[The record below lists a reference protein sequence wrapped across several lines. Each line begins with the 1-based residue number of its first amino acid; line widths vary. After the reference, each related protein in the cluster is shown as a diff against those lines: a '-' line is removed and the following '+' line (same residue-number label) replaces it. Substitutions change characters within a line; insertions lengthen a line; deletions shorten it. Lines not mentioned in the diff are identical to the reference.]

1 MTRVAPP
8 RFASREH
15 ELLLPFDL
23 KRAGGDVV
31 HSPAQDPPRLVRM
44 PWVQTLHGLLP
55 LARRSPEHA
64 GERRLWARWGPA
76 YVARTAVIAV
86 SEFCARQGV
95 ELLGLAARL
104 KVVGRV
110 APWYRERIG
119 AELAGSP
126 RPELI
131 DLLGYVG
138 EGLPALYRGASAL
151 AVTRRDES
159 FCLPALEVMATG
171 TPVVAYS
178 NTALPEI
185 AGGAGRLV
193 RDGDLRQL
201 ADATAAVLRDRRGGP
216 RRGL

>member
-1 MTRVAPP
+1 LT
-8 RFASREH
+8 
-15 ELLLPFDL
+15 
-23 KRAGGDVV
+23 
-31 HSPAQDPPRLVRM
+31 
-44 PWVQTLHGLLP
+44 T
-55 LARRSPEHA
+55 
-64 GERRLWARWGPA
+64 
-76 YVARTAVIAV
+76 
-86 SEFCARQGV
+86 RQGV

-159 FCLPALEVMATG
+159 FCLPALEAMATD

-201 ADATAAVLRDRRGGP
+201 ADATAAVLRDRRLAEELR
-216 RRGL
+216 RRGRERSADFSWEACAAGHAEVFKALAR